1 MGSSSKSRPGPL
13 LDGRYVVGPDVAHRD
28 VEGQIVILSG
38 SDSALFTL
46 NASAALLWPQLV
58 RGCDSGRLAALLARS
73 YGLDREQ
80 AASDVEDLLRALVHR
95 QIVVRQRR

>member
-1 MGSSSKSRPGPL
+1 MGSRTRSRARPL
-13 LDGRYVVGPDVAHRD
+13 LDGRYVVRPDVAHRD

-38 SDSALFTL
+38 GDSALFTL

-58 RGCDSGRLAALLARS
+58 RGCDAGRLAALLAHS

-80 AASDVEDLLRALVHR
+80 AARDVQDLLRALVHR